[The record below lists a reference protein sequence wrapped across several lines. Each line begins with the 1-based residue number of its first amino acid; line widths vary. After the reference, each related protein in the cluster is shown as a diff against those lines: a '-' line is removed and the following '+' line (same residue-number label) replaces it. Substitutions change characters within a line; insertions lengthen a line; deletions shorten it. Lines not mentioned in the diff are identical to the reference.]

1 MVQYSYMIPLDR
13 TRAGLPRGGP
23 AGYRYEARPRGVVIT
38 VLSWS
43 RRLTVIALVVALA
56 AGVLFPARRAVGQG
70 APIKIGTVFAVTG
83 PGSSLGKPEKDTAT
97 MLQAQL
103 AGTPIG
109 GRPVQLITYDSE
121 TDPTKAVLLIKK
133 AVTED
138 NVVAVVGG
146 TTSPESQAMAD
157 YAMSAETPFMSV
169 AASTTLSVPSR
180 AWVFQMPQRNDV
192 AAATALQYLLALHV
206 KTFAFLYR
214 NDDFGQDGL
223 VALRTY
229 GLHQGITLVDTEAF
243 AATDTDLSVQVAR
256 ARVKNPDAMVVWS
269 TPPTASIAA
278 KNIRQLGMKT
288 PIVESHGIANKAFIQ
303 LAGPAADGVVFPSG
317 KLLVVDKL
325 PAGDPQKALLEKY
338 AKDFEA
344 ANKYAANTFGGH
356 AFDGLTMLLDAIRH
370 VGPDKAKIREY
381 LEHLKGFVGTGGVFN
396 LSPQNHNGL
405 TTKDMVL
412 VVIKNGNWD
421 IWK

>member
-1 MVQYSYMIPLDR
+1 MVL
-13 TRAGLPRGGP
+13 GLAAALAVGVSVP
-23 AGYRYEARPRGVVIT
+23 ARP
-38 VLSWS
+38 
-43 RRLTVIALVVALA
+43 AL
-56 AGVLFPARRAVGQG
+56 GQG
-70 APIKIGTVFAVTG
+70 GPIKIGTVFAVTG
-83 PGSSLGKPEKDTAT
+83 PASSLGKPEKDTAT
-97 MLQAQL
+97 MLEAQL
-103 AGTPIG
+103 AASGGIG
-109 GRPVQLITYDSE
+109 GRPVQIITYDSE

-133 AVTED
+133 AVSED

-157 YAMSAETPFMSV
+157 YAMSADTPFMSV
-169 AASTTLSVPSR
+169 AASTTLSIPTR
-180 AWVFQMPQRNDV
+180 DWVFQMPQRNAT
-192 AAATALQYLLALHV
+192 AAAKALEYLVAVHA

-229 GLHQGITLVDTEAF
+229 GLHQGVTLVDSEPF

-288 PIVESHGIANKAFIQ
+288 PILESHGIANRAFIQ
-303 LAGPAADGVVFPSG
+303 LAGQAADGVVFPSG

-325 PAGDPQKALLEKY
+325 SAKDPQKALLQKY

-344 ANKYAANTFGGH
+344 ANHYGANTFGGH
-356 AFDGLTMLLDAIRH
+356 AFDGITMLVDAIRH
-370 VGPDKAKIREY
+370 VGPDKVKIREY
-381 LEHLKGFVGTGGVFN
+381 LERLKGFVGTGGVFN
-396 LSPQNHNGL
+396 MSPQDHNGL
-405 TTKDMVL
+405 TTNDMVL
-412 VVIKNGNWD
+412 VVIKGGNWD

>member
-1 MVQYSYMIPLDR
+1 M
-13 TRAGLPRGGP
+13 
-23 AGYRYEARPRGVVIT
+23 IT
-38 VLSWS
+38 VLALS
-43 RRLTVIALVVALA
+43 RRLTVIALAVALA
-56 AGVLFPARRAVGQG
+56 AGMLFAVRPVFGQG
-70 APIKIGTVFAVTG
+70 APIKIGTVTAVTG

-103 AGTPIG
+103 AASGGIG
-109 GRPVQLITYDSE
+109 GRPVQIISYDSE
-121 TDPTKAVLLIKK
+121 SDPTKAVLLMKK

-138 NVVAVVGG
+138 SVVAVVGG
-146 TTSPESQAMAD
+146 SLSPESQAMAD
-157 YAMSAETPFMSV
+157 YAMSADIPFMSL

-180 AWVFQMPQRNDV
+180 AWVFQMPQRNATV
-192 AAATALQYLLALHV
+192 AAKALEYLLAIRA

-229 GLHQGITLVDTEAF
+229 GLHQGVTLVDTEPF

-278 KNIRQLGMKT
+278 KNIRQLGIRT
-288 PIVESHGIANKAFIQ
+288 PILESHGIANKTFIQ
-303 LAGPAADGVVFPSG
+303 LAGPAAEGVVFPAG
-317 KLLVVDKL
+317 KLLIADKL
-325 PAGDPQKALLEKY
+325 ATGDPQKALLEKY

-344 ANKYAANTFGGH
+344 ANKYAASTFGGH
-356 AFDGLTMLLDAIRH
+356 AFDGITMLMDAIRH
-370 VGPDKAKIREY
+370 VGPDKVKIRDY
-381 LEHLKGFVGTGGVFN
+381 LEHLSGFIGTGGVFN
-396 LSPQNHNGL
+396 MSPKDHNGL
-405 TTKDMVL
+405 ATKDMVL